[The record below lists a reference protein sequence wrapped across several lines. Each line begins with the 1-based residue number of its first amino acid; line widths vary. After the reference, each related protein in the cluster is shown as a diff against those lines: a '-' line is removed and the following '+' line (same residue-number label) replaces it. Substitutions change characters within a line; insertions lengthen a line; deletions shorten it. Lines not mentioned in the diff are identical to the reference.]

1 MLYWGIILF
10 ICIIVFVV
18 SLKALNK
25 SCWDSTLY
33 LVSTLLT
40 GVVAVIIALAMLLT
54 TCEYRS
60 FLASFETQRTI
71 ITQMS
76 QTHQFNDNTL
86 IYVAD
91 MIDANQKLAEI
102 QGSKKAWADGVC
114 TPIVSWMSFLSD
126 QKTKCK
132 RLLPSQQESLY
143 FL

>member
-40 GVVAVIIALAMLLT
+40 GIVAVIIALAMLLT

-60 FLASFETQRTI
+60 FWLPLKLNEQLLRKCHSHTSLTTI
-71 ITQMS
+71 R
-76 QTHQFNDNTL
+76 
-86 IYVAD
+86 
-91 MIDANQKLAEI
+91 
-102 QGSKKAWADGVC
+102 
-114 TPIVSWMSFLSD
+114 LSM
-126 QKTKCK
+126 
-132 RLLPSQQESLY
+132 
-143 FL
+143 

>member
-10 ICIIVFVV
+10 ICIILFVI

-25 SCWDSTLY
+25 SCWDSILY
-33 LVSTLLT
+33 LVSTFLT
-40 GVVAVIIALAMLLT
+40 GIVVFVIALAMLLIT
-54 TCEYRS
+54 YKYRS

-102 QGSKKAWADGVC
+102 QGSKKAWGGWSMYPDSVMDVV
-114 TPIVSWMSFLSD
+114 PIGL
-126 QKTKCK
+126 
-132 RLLPSQQESLY
+132 EN
-143 FL
+143 

>member
-18 SLKALNK
+18 SLRALTK
-25 SCWDSTLY
+25 SYWDSTLY

-40 GVVAVIIALAMLLT
+40 GMVAFIIALAMLLT

-60 FLASFETQRTI
+60 FLASFGTQRTI

-76 QTHQFNDNTL
+76 QSHQFNDDTL

-102 QGSKKAWADGVC
+102 QGSKKAWGG
-114 TPIVSWMSFLSD
+114 W
-126 QKTKCK
+126 
-132 RLLPSQQESLY
+132 SLY
-143 FL
+143 PDSVMDVVPIGLEN